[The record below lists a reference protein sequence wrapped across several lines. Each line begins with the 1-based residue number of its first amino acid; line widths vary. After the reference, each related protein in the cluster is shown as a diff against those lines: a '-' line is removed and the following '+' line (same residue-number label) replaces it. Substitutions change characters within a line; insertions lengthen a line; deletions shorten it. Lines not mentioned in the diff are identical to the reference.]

1 MNLFEISQEI
11 KKLEE
16 EIEIYAEENLGLVP
30 EEAFNK
36 LNDLYSD
43 SNAKME
49 AIYKLIKNK
58 SANIKALQDVKKE
71 FDKKIKFLNN
81 SVERL
86 ENLARANLEEGEK
99 FNYGIA
105 SFGWRKSE
113 KLLINDEQKVPDS
126 FCDYVK
132 TVNKKDLKDYIKSGG
147 LVAGVEIKKFNNLQ
161 VK

>member
-1 MNLFEISQEI
+1 MNLFQISQEI

-16 EIEIYAEENLGLVP
+16 EIENYAEENHGLVT
-30 EEAFNK
+30 EDAFNR

-58 SANIKALQDVKKE
+58 NANIKALQEAKKE

-86 ENLARANLEEGEK
+86 ENLAKANLEYGEK
-99 FNYGIA
+99 FSYGVA
-105 SFGWRKSE
+105 SFSWRKSE
-113 KLLINDEQKVPDS
+113 KLLINDEQKVPDT

-147 LVAGVEIKKFNNLQ
+147 IVEGVEIKKFNNLQ